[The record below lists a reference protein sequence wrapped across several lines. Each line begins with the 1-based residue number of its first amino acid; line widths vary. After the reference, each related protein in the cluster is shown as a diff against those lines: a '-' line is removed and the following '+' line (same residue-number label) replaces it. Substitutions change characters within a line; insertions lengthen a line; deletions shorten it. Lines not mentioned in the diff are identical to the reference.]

1 VGRGPYRPS
10 SPPVALGVLLVFR
23 GQRLR
28 PDGREKL
35 LNIRVVDLGN
45 AQSIGFIRAAVRN
58 VVACLVSVIFLIGY
72 LWMLW
77 DEERQTW
84 HDKVASSIVVPT
96 DAFPVDK
103 WPG

>member
-1 VGRGPYRPS
+1 M
-10 SPPVALGVLLVFR
+10 
-23 GQRLR
+23 
-28 PDGREKL
+28 
-35 LNIRVVDLGN
+35 
-45 AQSIGFIRAAVRN
+45 RN

-72 LWMLW
+72 LWMLR

>member
-1 VGRGPYRPS
+1 
-10 SPPVALGVLLVFR
+10 
-23 GQRLR
+23 
-28 PDGREKL
+28 
-35 LNIRVVDLGN
+35 
-45 AQSIGFIRAAVRN
+45 VRN

-72 LWMLW
+72 LWMLR